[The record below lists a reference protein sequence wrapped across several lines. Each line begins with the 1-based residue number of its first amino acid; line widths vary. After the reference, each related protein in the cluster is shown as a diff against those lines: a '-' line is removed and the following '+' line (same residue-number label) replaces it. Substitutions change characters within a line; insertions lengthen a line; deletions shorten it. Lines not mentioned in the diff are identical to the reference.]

1 MCHAVEDRGEVRS
14 QRASVGLSTRARTA
28 AARCRARIRARCPRI
43 HRQDESP
50 QPLPA
55 LLSSFGI
62 AASIRTTAELVVSIL
77 LQPTHPPSESDQR
90 RDEATW
96 LLHQSQQG
104 RRGRRH
110 HLFIYNHQSQQSPR
124 ERRHHIHS
132 SKSSQPADRHVHM
145 ISKSTR
151 SSTRPAGGATMRSFE
166 LGGMPACSS
175 TDSCRSTDNF
185 RSTDTRSSA
194 SSSVPVGLCALFP
207 AHRGQP

>member
-1 MCHAVEDRGEVRS
+1 MPRGGGSRGGQEPKGIGRAEHAGAHGGGTVPGTHTRTVAED
-14 QRASVGLSTRARTA
+14 
-28 AARCRARIRARCPRI
+28 
-43 HRQDESP
+43 RQDESP

-62 AASIRTTAELVVSIL
+62 AASILTTAELVVSIL

-110 HLFIYNHQSQQSPR
+110 HLVIYIKVNRARENAGIIYIHQSHRS
-124 ERRHHIHS
+124 RRG
-132 SKSSQPADRHVHM
+132 RHVYM

>member
-1 MCHAVEDRGEVRS
+1 MGPTHVPRGGGPRGGQEPKGIGRAEHAGAHGGGTVPGTRTRTVAED
-14 QRASVGLSTRARTA
+14 
-28 AARCRARIRARCPRI
+28 
-43 HRQDESP
+43 RQDESP

-62 AASIRTTAELVVSIL
+62 AASIRTTAGD
-77 LQPTHPPSESDQR
+77 ESKR
-90 RDEATW
+90 RGSFIKVNRAGEGAGIIYLYTIIKVNKARENAGIIYI
-96 LLHQSQQG
+96 HQSHRS
-104 RRGRRH
+104 RRGR
-110 HLFIYNHQSQQSPR
+110 
-124 ERRHHIHS
+124 
-132 SKSSQPADRHVHM
+132 HVYM

-175 TDSCRSTDNF
+175 TDSCRSTDNC

>member
-1 MCHAVEDRGEVRS
+1 MTGPRTPARGRGFSTPTRAAPGFTERPTSIPSTTHVYTHFCPTARESSLGPTHVPRGGGSRGGQEPKGIGRAGHAGAHGGGTVPGTHTRTVAEDR
-14 QRASVGLSTRARTA
+14 
-28 AARCRARIRARCPRI
+28 
-43 HRQDESP
+43 QDGSP

-132 SKSSQPADRHVHM
+132 SKSSQPA
-145 ISKSTR
+145 
-151 SSTRPAGGATMRSFE
+151 RPARLHDLKVNQE
-166 LGGMPACSS
+166 Q
-175 TDSCRSTDNF
+175 
-185 RSTDTRSSA
+185 
-194 SSSVPVGLCALFP
+194 
-207 AHRGQP
+207 H